1 MRITPVRARCFAGFI
16 KILPIFIF
24 VLPGTICLAL
34 VKQGTLD
41 GSTLNGSADTYAFLI
56 RELLPPG
63 LKGLMAAA
71 LLAAVMST
79 VSGALNSIG
88 TLVSYDLL
96 KRWRPEVA
104 DRTLLSVGR
113 WSSFLAMVLA
123 IAWSLSLHPDGIF
136 QSVNAMITYLAPPM
150 TCVFLFGIAWRRA
163 SATAAAATLLLGSV
177 CGLAQFAVNQ
187 MKPIWWRTFVD
198 KNHIDFLLQG
208 VFLFFVCS
216 AIMVVVSLR
225 WPHEHT
231 AESSALVWKSPWE
244 AFESP
249 GWPGLANYKF
259 VAALLISLLLAIYY
273 VLD

>member
-1 MRITPVRARCFAGFI
+1 
-16 KILPIFIF
+16 
-24 VLPGTICLAL
+24 
-34 VKQGTLD
+34 
-41 GSTLNGSADTYAFLI
+41 
-56 RELLPPG
+56 
-63 LKGLMAAA
+63 MAAA

-96 KRWRPEVA
+96 KRWRPEAA

-150 TCVFLFGIAWRRA
+150 TCVFLFGIAWRKA

-177 CGLAQFAVNQ
+177 CGLAPFTVNQ
-187 MKPIWWRTFVD
+187 MEPSWWKTFVD

-216 AIMVVVSLR
+216 AIMVAVSLH

-249 GWPGLANYKF
+249 GWPGMANYKF